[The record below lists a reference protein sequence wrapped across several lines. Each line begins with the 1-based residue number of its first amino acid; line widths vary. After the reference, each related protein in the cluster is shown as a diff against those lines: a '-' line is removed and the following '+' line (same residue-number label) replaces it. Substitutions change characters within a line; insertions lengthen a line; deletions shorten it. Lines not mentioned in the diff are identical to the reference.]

1 MKRHVWILFIALNSF
16 CCHQQKKT
24 LIAPNDLFFANL
36 KGNIEKVEETSYGLD
51 STGREMPPDSCCRS
65 IILYDDKGFRISHSN
80 VDIDGNERTSQQYTG
95 RFSNGLVKEIRFSEN
110 GKLTSLLSGTLNKK
124 GSHGDTHIYDSSGKL
139 LSYYTEIEVN
149 EFDRIISMKNFNPDS
164 TLQQVVVNHYSG
176 NIWTGGYVADN
187 TGKQI
192 LSTLIKLNEKMNPVE
207 QVQIMFHN
215 SLPDTTI
222 TKYIYSPYDNHENWI
237 QRIELDEKRNAR
249 KLIKRQI
256 VYRK

>member
-95 RFSNGLVKEIRFSEN
+95 RFSNGLVKEIRFTEN
-110 GKLTSLLSGTLNKK
+110 GKLTSLLLNMQSLILRKIMC
-124 GSHGDTHIYDSSGKL
+124 SHPKTWAIAL
-139 LSYYTEIEVN
+139 T
-149 EFDRIISMKNFNPDS
+149 
-164 TLQQVVVNHYSG
+164 QVTW
-176 NIWTGGYVADN
+176 NIF
-187 TGKQI
+187 
-192 LSTLIKLNEKMNPVE
+192 L
-207 QVQIMFHN
+207 H
-215 SLPDTTI
+215 
-222 TKYIYSPYDNHENWI
+222 SP
-237 QRIELDEKRNAR
+237 
-249 KLIKRQI
+249 
-256 VYRK
+256 